1 MSKTNMDLQPEK
13 VTEAVP
19 VDASERMNKSRRF
32 IIGGVI
38 FGLVLFSFYAGY
50 QKGKYGTAMTEAP
63 IAPNEAVFRGTAEGQ
78 DASIDFA
85 LFWKVWNLLK
95 EKYVEQESLDAK
107 ALFYGAIK
115 GMLAA
120 TGDPYTTFFDPKE
133 NKEFK
138 EELSQSFDG
147 IGAEMQIKDG
157 ILTVVAPLDSSP
169 AEKAGIRAGDKV
181 LKINGESTENLA
193 LQEAVDKIRGP
204 RGTEVTLS
212 LFHPDEDELR
222 EVSVKRD
229 VIVVKSVSVE
239 MREDIAVIRITRFG
253 EDTTDEF
260 QRAAADIKRQNARGI
275 LLDVRNNPGGF
286 LDAAVDLGG
295 YFLPS
300 GSVVVMEENAKKE
313 RKELKTNGSD
323 VFGKLPVVI
332 LINEGSASASE
343 ILAAGIRENRSDTL
357 LVGEKSFGKG
367 SVQELIPT
375 SSTTSVKITVARWLT
390 PKGNQINKIGISP
403 DEEVKLT
410 RDDIKADRDPQFD
423 RALEIL
429 KAKLK

>member
-1 MSKTNMDLQPEK
+1 MEEQQEPATNSIAIEGGEKTNH
-13 VTEAVP
+13 
-19 VDASERMNKSRRF
+19 SRRF

-38 FGLVLFSFYAGY
+38 FGLVLFAFYAGY

-63 IAPNEAVFRGTAEGQ
+63 IAPNEASFRGTAEGQ
-78 DASIDFA
+78 DASIDFS

-95 EKYVEQESLDAK
+95 DKYVEQESLDAK
-107 ALFYGAIK
+107 VLFYGAIK

-147 IGAEMQIKDG
+147 IGAEMQMKDG

-181 LKINGESTENLA
+181 LKINGESTENLD

-204 RGTEVTLS
+204 RGTEVVLS

-222 EVSVKRD
+222 EVSVQRD
-229 VIVVKSVSVE
+229 VIMVKSVTVE
-239 MREDIAVIRITRFG
+239 MRDSIAVIRITRFG
-253 EDTTDEF
+253 EETTDEF
-260 QRAAADIKRQNARGI
+260 ENAVAEARKQSARGI

-295 YFLPS
+295 YFLPP
-300 GSVVVMEENAKKE
+300 GSVVVMEEDAKKD
-313 RKELKTNGSD
+313 RKSLKTHGNNI
-323 VFGKLPVVI
+323 FGNLPVVI

-343 ILAAGIRENRSDTL
+343 ILAAGIRENRSDVI

-375 SSTTSVKITVARWLT
+375 SSNTSVKITVARWLT
-390 PKGNQINKIGISP
+390 PNGNQINKVGINP
-403 DEEVKLT
+403 DVEVKLT
-410 RDDIKADRDPQFD
+410 REDIKADRDPQFD

-429 KAKLK
+429 REKLPGN

>member
-1 MSKTNMDLQPEK
+1 MTDTHVKNQTLNPGETLR
-13 VTEAVP
+13 
-19 VDASERMNKSRRF
+19 ASRGRHL
-32 IIGGVI
+32 IVVGAIL
-38 FGLVLFSFYAGY
+38 GLVIFSFYAGY
-50 QKGKYGTAMTEAP
+50 QKGRYTSPMTEVP

-95 EKYVEQESLDAK
+95 DKYVERDDLDAK
-107 ALFYGAIK
+107 ALFYGAID

-157 ILTVVAPLDSSP
+157 ILTVVAPLDGSP
-169 AEKAGIRAGDKV
+169 AEKSGIRAGDKV

-193 LQEAVDKIRGP
+193 LQEAVERIRGP
-204 RGTEVTLS
+204 RGTEVKLS
-212 LFHPDEDELR
+212 VFHPDEDELR
-222 EVSVKRD
+222 EVSVRRD
-229 VIVVKSVSVE
+229 VIVVKSVTHE
-239 MREDIAVIRITRFG
+239 LRDGIAILRITRFG
-253 EDTTDEF
+253 EDTVDEF
-260 QRAAADIKRQNARGI
+260 ERAAADIKRQGARGI
-275 LLDVRNNPGGF
+275 LLDLRNNPGGF

-300 GSVVVMEENAKKE
+300 NSVVVMEENAEKK
-313 RKELKTNGSD
+313 RKELRTNGNNL
-323 VFGKLPVVI
+323 FGGTPIVI

-343 ILAAGIRENRSDTL
+343 ILAAGIRENRDDTI
-357 LVGEKSFGKG
+357 LVGDTSYGKG

-375 SSTTSVKITVARWLT
+375 SSTTSVKITIARWLT
-390 PKGNQINKIGISP
+390 PKGNQINKVGISP

-410 RDDIKADRDPQFD
+410 RGDIEADRDPQFD
-423 RALEIL
+423 RAFTIL
-429 KAKLK
+429 KERLK